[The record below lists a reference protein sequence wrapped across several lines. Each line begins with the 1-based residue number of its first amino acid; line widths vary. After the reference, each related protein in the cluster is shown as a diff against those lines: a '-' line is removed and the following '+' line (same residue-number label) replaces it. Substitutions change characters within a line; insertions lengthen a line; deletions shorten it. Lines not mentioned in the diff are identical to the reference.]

1 MINLLEFSMNHEFK
15 HAWNASARTCFHI
28 IENLSDCMLLYKY
41 KLSDP
46 YIYWK
51 FGTSDPDRI
60 NFSKLNGSSVFV
72 FHLDIYK
79 QKTEKIKDLI
89 DWSIENKIDIY
100 IPWSDP
106 KTDHWFQEED
116 KHRFLIKEIIDKYQ
130 YTYYDFT
137 SMKYNRDNE
146 LNPLI
151 IEKTKPILRDI
162 KLRNLFN

>member
-1 MINLLEFSMNHEFK
+1 MISLLEFSMNHDFK

-60 NFSKLNGSSVFV
+60 NFSKLNGSSVFL

-106 KTDHWFQEED
+106 KIDHWFQEED
-116 KHRFLIKEIIDKYQ
+116 KHRFLIKEIVDKYQ
-130 YTYYDFT
+130 YTHYDFT

-162 KLRNLFN
+162 KLRNLFT